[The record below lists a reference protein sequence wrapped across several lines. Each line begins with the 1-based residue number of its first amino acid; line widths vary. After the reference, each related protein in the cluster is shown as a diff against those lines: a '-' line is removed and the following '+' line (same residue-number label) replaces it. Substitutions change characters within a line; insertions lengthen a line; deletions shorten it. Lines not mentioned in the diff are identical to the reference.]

1 MIIKKVQDKNQGS
14 QLAAELCIELS
25 NLSPNKP
32 VGLATGETMR
42 GVYKQ
47 LSELGF
53 EPNFKDA
60 FALDEYLGIEKSN
73 PKSYFFELTQI
84 FSEQL
89 GWRGRLHVPGQDD
102 YSGDDGANQFEKSI
116 QNLGP
121 ITVQL
126 LGLGTNG
133 HIAFNEPG
141 SEFDSITRVVDLH
154 EETRIANSR
163 FFESI
168 DDVPKQAMTQGLS
181 TINQADALVLL
192 VFGENKLEALKK
204 ALENPDEQTPLA
216 AIKDHQHLTLI
227 TDLDV

>member
-14 QLAAELCIELS
+14 HLAAELFIELS

-53 EPNFKDA
+53 EPSFKDA

-89 GWRGRLHVPGQDD
+89 SWRGRLHVPGQGK
-102 YSGDDGANQFEKSI
+102 YSGDEGANQFEKSI

-121 ITVQL
+121 ISVQL

-141 SEFDSITRVVDLH
+141 SKFDSITRAVDLH

-204 ALENPDEQTPLA
+204 ALESHDEQTPLA
-216 AIKDHQHLTLI
+216 AIKDHKHLTIL